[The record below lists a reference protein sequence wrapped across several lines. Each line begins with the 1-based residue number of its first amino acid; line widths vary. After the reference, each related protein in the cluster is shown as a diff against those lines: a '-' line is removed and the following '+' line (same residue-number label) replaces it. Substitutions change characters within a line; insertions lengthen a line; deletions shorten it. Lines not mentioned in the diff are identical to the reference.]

1 MTTNQADII
10 RTPQA
15 VAVFGANGHTGRFVV
30 AELLRRGLKPIA
42 IGRSIGRLAE
52 AGFPERG
59 VECREAAI
67 EDDAALDRALS
78 GAAAVINCAGPFM
91 DTADAV
97 VRAALRAGI
106 HYLDVTA
113 EQPSVQAIFDRH
125 EVAAREAGVV
135 VIPAMGFY
143 GGLADLLVAAL
154 MDEWQHADTIEIR
167 VALDSWLPTKGT
179 RVTGEK
185 NTAQRLAVSGGE
197 LRPVHRPPAE
207 KVSVLPAPF
216 GRQTFVEL
224 PFSEVPLIASRVRT
238 RELHSFLSTTALR
251 DVRDP
256 STPLPQAVD
265 ETGRSA
271 QRFAVEVIV
280 TQGDLHRRILAQ
292 GQDIYAVTAP
302 IICEA
307 AQRILSGD
315 IRDTGAKPPAAIF
328 HAANFL
334 GALGPSLSVETSIS
348 TETGSP
354 ERHHNACGLPQS

>member
-1 MTTNQADII
+1 MTLNQTNVTKAQK
-10 RTPQA
+10 R
-15 VAVFGANGHTGRFVV
+15 VAVIGANGHTGRFVV
-30 AELLRRGLKPIA
+30 AELIRRGLRPVA
-42 IGRSIGRLAE
+42 IGRSAGRLAD

-59 VECREAAI
+59 VECREAAV
-67 EDDAALDRALS
+67 EDDAALDRALA
-78 GAAAVINCAGPFM
+78 GVAAVINCAGPFM

-113 EQPSVQAIFDRH
+113 EQPSVQAILERH
-125 EVAAREAGVV
+125 ERAARDAGVV

-143 GGLADLLVAAL
+143 GGLADLLVATV
-154 MDEWQHADTIEIR
+154 MGEWDHADAIEIH

-185 NTAQRLAVSGGE
+185 NTARRLAISGGQ
-197 LRPVHRPPAE
+197 LTPMQQPPAE

-224 PFSEVPLIASRVRT
+224 PFSEVPLIAKHVRT
-238 RELHSFLSTTALR
+238 KELHAFLSTTALR

-256 STPLPQAVD
+256 STPAPQAVD

-280 TQGDLHRRILAQ
+280 TLGGMRRRIIAQ

-307 AQRILSGD
+307 VQRILSGD

-328 HAANFL
+328 NAASFL
-334 GALGPSLSVETSIS
+334 RALDQHLSVEIV
-348 TETGSP
+348 E
-354 ERHHNACGLPQS
+354 A

>member
-1 MTTNQADII
+1 MERAVTVYPTDITT
-10 RTPQA
+10 PPA
-15 VAVFGANGHTGRFVV
+15 VAVLGANGHTGRFVV

-42 IGRSIGRLAE
+42 IGRSAARLAE
-52 AGFPERG
+52 AGFSGRG
-59 VECREAAI
+59 VDCREAAV
-67 EDDAALDRALS
+67 EDDAALDRALAR
-78 GAAAVINCAGPFM
+78 AAAVINCAGPFM

-113 EQPSVQAIFDRH
+113 EQPSVQATFERH
-125 EVAAREAGVV
+125 EAAARDAGVA

-143 GGLADLLVAAL
+143 GGLADLLVAAI
-154 MDEWQHADTIEIR
+154 MDEWDHADAIEIH

-179 RVTGEK
+179 RITGEK
-185 NTAQRLAVSGGE
+185 NTAKRLAVSGGQ
-197 LRPVHRPPAE
+197 LVPLAQPLAE
-207 KVSVLPAPF
+207 KTAFLPAPF

-224 PFSEVPLIASRVRT
+224 PFSEVPLIARHVRT
-238 RELHSFLSTTALR
+238 KELHSFLSTAALS

-256 STPLPQAVD
+256 STPAPKAVD

-280 TQGDLHRRILAQ
+280 TQGGMRRRIVAQ

-307 AQRILSGD
+307 VERILSGN

-328 HAANFL
+328 DATSFL
-334 GALGPSLSVETSIS
+334 QALRPHLSVEI
-348 TETGSP
+348 GD
-354 ERHHNACGLPQS
+354 A

>member
-1 MTTNQADII
+1 MTIHQTDNTGTLHAV
-10 RTPQA
+10 
-15 VAVFGANGHTGRFVV
+15 VAVLGANGHTGRFVV
-30 AELLRRGLKPIA
+30 AELLRRGLTPIA
-42 IGRSIGRLAE
+42 IGRSARRLAE

-59 VECREAAI
+59 VECRQAAI
-67 EDDAALDRALS
+67 EDDAALDRALT

-113 EQPSVQAIFDRH
+113 EQPSVQATFDRH
-125 EVAAREAGVV
+125 EVAAREAGVA

-154 MDEWQHADTIEIR
+154 MDEWLHADTVEIR

-185 NTAQRLAVSGGE
+185 NTAQRLAVSGGQ
-197 LRPVHRPPAE
+197 LGPVHQPPAE
-207 KVSVLPAPF
+207 RVSVLPAPF

-224 PFSEVPLIASRVRT
+224 PFSEVPLIARHIRT
-238 RELHSFLSTTALR
+238 RELHTFLSTIALR

-256 STPLPQAVD
+256 STPPPQAID

-280 TQGDLHRRILAQ
+280 TQGDLRRRILAQ

-307 AQRILSGD
+307 VQRILSGD

-328 HAANFL
+328 DAASFL
-334 GALGPSLSVETSIS
+334 GALAPNLSVETS
-348 TETGSP
+348 ETSDVQ
-354 ERHHNACGLPQS
+354 RVHA